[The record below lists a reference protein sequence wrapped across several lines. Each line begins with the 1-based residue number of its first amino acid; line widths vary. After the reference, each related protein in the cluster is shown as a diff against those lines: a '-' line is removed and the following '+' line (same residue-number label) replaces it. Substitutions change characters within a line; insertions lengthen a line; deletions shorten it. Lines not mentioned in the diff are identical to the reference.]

1 MAGIDKYFVGGKS
14 VDFDYTDKETNIK
27 NNIAYMFNRTN
38 AMFKY
43 NNLPATIPS
52 KELELLLQSNGFGI
66 FLEIDNDFYV
76 VNGGL
81 GGETDVYN
89 RPTKAIISIPS
100 LNYNKTLDI
109 NKECVVIS
117 NDSCNVGLLPMFKK
131 YSFILNE
138 NMITMILANVN
149 KRYTTLISA
158 NDDNTV
164 TSAELFLKNIFDG
177 KQGVIAE
184 NKLFD
189 SLKVNP
195 NTEDSGYL
203 KDLIEFEQYIKASF
217 YNEIG
222 LSANYN
228 MKKERITKE
237 EFTTNSDSLY
247 PLVDDMLNSRRKAL
261 EEINKLFDLDITVD
275 FNSSWNIRSLEN
287 YSYINGLNQ
296 DKDTNIEDTIE
307 ENIEEN
313 TEENIEEI
321 EPTDEENVE
330 ENVEEIEPTD
340 EEVVEDDTKE
350 PTDEEIKPTDEEVV
364 EDDTKE
370 PTDEEI
376 EPTDEEVVED
386 DTKEPTDEEDEK
398 KMKKMKRR

>member
-1 MAGIDKYFVGGKS
+1 MAKVDKYFIGSKS
-14 VDFDYTDKETNIK
+14 RDFDYMDKETNIK
-27 NNIAYMFNRTN
+27 NTIAYMLNRTN

-43 NNLPATIPS
+43 NNLPETIPS
-52 KELELLLQSNGFGI
+52 KELEILLQTNGFAI
-66 FLEIDNDFYV
+66 FLKIDNDFYV

-81 GGETDVYN
+81 GGEPDVYN
-89 RPTKAIISIPS
+89 RPTKATVSIPA
-100 LNYNKTLDI
+100 LNYNNTLDI
-109 NKECVVIS
+109 NKDCIVIS
-117 NDSCNVGLLPMFKK
+117 NDSCNVGLLPLFQR
-131 YSFILNE
+131 YAFILNE
-138 NMITMILANVN
+138 NMITMILANIN

-164 TSAELFLKNIFDG
+164 RSAELFLKNIFDG

-195 NTEDSGYL
+195 NTDYRGTL
-203 KDLIEFEQYIKASF
+203 RDLIEFEQYIKASF

-247 PLVDDMLNSRRKAL
+247 PLVDDMLNSRRRAL

-287 YSYINGLNQ
+287 YSYISGLNQ

-307 ENIEEN
+307 ENVEDEEVV
-313 TEENIEEI
+313 EENIEDE
-321 EPTDEENVE
+321 EVVEENVTDEENVTE
-330 ENVEEIEPTD
+330 EDVTD
-340 EEVVEDDTKE
+340 EDD
-350 PTDEEIKPTDEEVV
+350 
-364 EDDTKE
+364 
-370 PTDEEI
+370 
-376 EPTDEEVVED
+376 
-386 DTKEPTDEEDEK
+386 EDE
-398 KMKKMKRR
+398 RR

>member
-1 MAGIDKYFVGGKS
+1 MAK
-14 VDFDYTDKETNIK
+14 VDIYLLNSISKDFNYTDKETNIK
-27 NNIAYMFNRTN
+27 NTIAYMFNRTN

-43 NNLPATIPS
+43 NNLPKTIPS
-52 KELELLLQSNGFGI
+52 KELELLLQSNGFGV
-66 FLEIDNDFYV
+66 FLKIGDDFYV

-81 GGETDVYN
+81 GGEPDVYN
-89 RPTKAIISIPS
+89 RPTKVTVSIPS

-109 NKECVVIS
+109 NKDCVVIS

-131 YSFILNE
+131 YAFMLNE
-138 NMITMILANVN
+138 NMVTMILANVN

-164 TSAELFLKNIFDG
+164 RSAELFLKNIFDG

-184 NKLFD
+184 TKLFD

-195 NTEDSGYL
+195 NTEDRNVL
-203 KDLIEFEQYIKASF
+203 RDLIEFEQYIKASF

-247 PLVDDMLNSRRKAL
+247 PLVDDMLNSRRNAL
-261 EEINKLFDLDITVD
+261 EEINELFGLDITVN
-275 FNSSWNIRSLEN
+275 FNSSWNIRNLEN
-287 YSYINGLNQ
+287 YSYITSLNQ
-296 DKDTNIEDTIE
+296 DKDTNMKDTIEENIEDTIE

-313 TEENIEEI
+313 IEDV
-321 EPTDEENVE
+321 TDE
-330 ENVEEIEPTD
+330 D
-340 EEVVEDDTKE
+340 DEDD
-350 PTDEEIKPTDEEVV
+350 EV
-364 EDDTKE
+364 
-370 PTDEEI
+370 I
-376 EPTDEEVVED
+376 E
-386 DTKEPTDEEDEK
+386 DEEDEDDEEDK
-398 KMKKMKRR
+398 KKVV

>member
-1 MAGIDKYFVGGKS
+1 MAKIDKYFIGGKS
-14 VDFDYTDKETNIK
+14 VDFNYIDKETNIK

-43 NNLPATIPS
+43 NNLPKTIPS

-66 FLEIDNDFYV
+66 FLKIDDDFYV

-89 RPTKAIISIPS
+89 RPTKAVISIPS

-109 NKECVVIS
+109 NKDCVVIS

-138 NMITMILANVN
+138 NMITMILANIN

-195 NTEDSGYL
+195 NRDDGGTL

-237 EFTTNSDSLY
+237 EFTTNSDSLF

-261 EEINKLFDLDITVD
+261 EEINRLFDLDITVD

-287 YSYINGLNQ
+287 DSYIDGLNQ

-313 TEENIEEI
+313 AEENIEENIEENAEEDVEEI

-330 ENVEEIEPTD
+330 D
-340 EEVVEDDTKE
+340 EED
-350 PTDEEIKPTDEEVV
+350 V

-376 EPTDEEVVED
+376 EPTDEKNVE
-386 DTKEPTDEEDEK
+386 DEEDEK
-398 KMKKMKRR
+398 KVV

>member
-1 MAGIDKYFVGGKS
+1 MAKIDKHFVGAKS
-14 VDFDYTDKETNIK
+14 VDFDYMDKETNIK
-27 NNIAYMFNRTN
+27 NTIAYMLNRTN

-43 NNLPATIPS
+43 NNLPETIPS
-52 KELELLLQSNGFGI
+52 KELELLLQTNGFAI
-66 FLEIDNDFYV
+66 FLKIDNDFYV

-89 RPTKAIISIPS
+89 RPTKAIVSIPS

-109 NKECVVIS
+109 NKDCIIIG
-117 NDSCNVGLLPMFKK
+117 NDSCNVGLLPLFRK
-131 YSFILNE
+131 YAFILNE

-164 TSAELFLKNIFDG
+164 RSAELFLKNIFDG

-195 NTEDSGYL
+195 NTDDRGTL
-203 KDLIEFEQYIKASF
+203 RDLIEFEQYIKASF

-287 YSYINGLNQ
+287 DSYINSYISGLNQ
-296 DKDTNIEDTIE
+296 DKDTNTEDTIE
-307 ENIEEN
+307 ENVE
-313 TEENIEEI
+313 
-321 EPTDEENVE
+321 DEEVVE
-330 ENVEEIEPTD
+330 ENVED
-340 EEVVEDDTKE
+340 EEDDTE
-350 PTDEEIKPTDEEVV
+350 EDVTEEDVTDEDAENV
-364 EDDTKE
+364 EDAEDAE
-370 PTDEEI
+370 DDE
-376 EPTDEEVVED
+376 DVED
-386 DTKEPTDEEDEK
+386 AEDVEDVEDAEDDEDDEDE
-398 KMKKMKRR
+398 RR

>member
-1 MAGIDKYFVGGKS
+1 MAKVDKYFIGSKS
-14 VDFDYTDKETNIK
+14 RDFDYMDKETNIK
-27 NNIAYMFNRTN
+27 NTIAYMLNRTN

-43 NNLPATIPS
+43 NNLPETIPS
-52 KELELLLQSNGFGI
+52 KELELLLQTNGFAI
-66 FLEIDNDFYV
+66 FLKIDNDFYV

-81 GGETDVYN
+81 GGEPDVYN
-89 RPTKAIISIPS
+89 RPTKATVSIPA
-100 LNYNKTLDI
+100 LNYNNTLDI
-109 NKECVVIS
+109 NKDCVIIS
-117 NDSCNVGLLPMFKK
+117 NDSCNVGLLPLFQR
-131 YSFILNE
+131 YAFILNE
-138 NMITMILANVN
+138 NMITMILANIN

-164 TSAELFLKNIFDG
+164 RSAELFLKNIFDG

-195 NTEDSGYL
+195 NTDDRGTL
-203 KDLIEFEQYIKASF
+203 RDLIEFEQYIKASF

-261 EEINKLFDLDITVD
+261 EEINRLFGLDITVD

-287 YSYINGLNQ
+287 NSYINGLNQ

-307 ENIEEN
+307 ENV
-313 TEENIEEI
+313 EENIEENI
-321 EPTDEENVE
+321 EEDVEENIEENVE
-330 ENVEEIEPTD
+330 DEVDTG
-340 EEVVEDDTKE
+340 EEV
-350 PTDEEIKPTDEEVV
+350 
-364 EDDTKE
+364 E

-376 EPTDEEVVED
+376 EPIDVSDEEENIEENEEENIEEENIEEDVE
-386 DTKEPTDEEDEK
+386 DEEDK
-398 KMKKMKRR
+398 KKVV